1 MIDVK
6 TQNKY
11 EQLSVPSQRTFPAAP
26 FPRKYVHSVFDDLQ
40 DAVQAVQV
48 LQAAGYD
55 ARDIHLMASWDYI
68 EAVERRQ
75 APTGF
80 LSSIDEGFVDVY
92 LHEARRGHHILAVR
106 LSRYEQILRM
116 RNLLAA
122 HHAHLVKYAD
132 TWTFVEFVDLLP

>member
-1 MIDVK
+1 MNPTMTPD
-6 TQNKY
+6 TY
-11 EQLSVPSQRTFPAAP
+11 ELSVSSERTFPAAP
-26 FPRKYVHSVFDDLQ
+26 FPRKYVHSVVDDFQ

-48 LQAAGYD
+48 LRAAGYD

-92 LHEARRGHHILAVR
+92 LHEARRGHHILTVR

-122 HHAHLVKYAD
+122 HHAHLVKYVD